1 MNLKNDLAQAKSKP
15 WYKFIISSSSP
26 TSGYRYKRVENN
38 ILEIALHP
46 FITGLFTVAKSWTKK
61 KAEHQRID
69 TFELWG
75 WRKLFRVP
83 WTARR
88 SNQSILKKSVL
99 NIHWKD

>member
-46 FITGLFTVAKSWTKK
+46 FITGLFTVAKSWKQPKCSSADKWINKRWYVHTTG
-61 KAEHQRID
+61 HN
-69 TFELWG
+69 
-75 WRKLFRVP
+75 
-83 WTARR
+83 
-88 SNQSILKKSVL
+88 SHLKGGKSYHVL
-99 NIHWKD
+99 QHG